1 MDWLPETE
9 NFKIRPLSI
18 TVNKSFAKTF
28 AKELVDACFSETSIT
43 GYLNANNNL
52 SSRPLLKSAL
62 DKTAMEASKWLA
74 IIRHPQV
81 VVIMGKKGS
90 GKSGLGYRLCEH
102 LRWTAPIYTVGIPS
116 NALKYL
122 LDWINIVPS
131 IEDLPN
137 GCIALVDESYILY
150 HARSSMTARAKA
162 MSQMINLSRQRG
174 QTLIF
179 VTQESGQIDR
189 NILSSADVIIFK
201 EPGILQPR
209 FDRSELRAIGAEASQ
224 AFQSIVGNRKKW
236 SYVFT
241 QEKGFVGLIENS
253 LPTFWSNNLSN
264 SFAYVGECK
273 VKLARKMTVSERI
286 AKAKEYEAQGFS
298 RGNIARLL
306 GVSKASIKNYL
317 DDYPYKKRGS
327 KR

>member
-1 MDWLPETE
+1 MDWLSEIE
-9 NFKIRPLSI
+9 NSKLRSTNIPVKKS
-18 TVNKSFAKTF
+18 SFAETF
-28 AKELVDACFSETSIT
+28 AKEVVDAFF
-43 GYLNANNNL
+43 ADL
-52 SSRPLLKSAL
+52 SKAGPLSKPTP
-62 DKTAMEASKWLA
+62 DKAAMEASKWLA
-74 IIRHPQV
+74 IIRHPLV
-81 VVIMGKKGS
+81 VVVLGKKGF
-90 GKSGLGYRLCEH
+90 GKSCLGYRLCEH
-102 LRWTAPIYTVGIPS
+102 LRWTAPIYAVGIPS

-122 LDWINIVPS
+122 QDWINVVPS

-137 GCIALVDESYILY
+137 GCIALVDESYILF

-162 MSQMINLSRQRG
+162 MSRMINLSRQRG

-209 FDRSELRAIGAEASQ
+209 FDRSEVRAIAAEASQ

-253 LPTFWSNNLSN
+253 LPTFWSKNLSHA
-264 SFAYVGECK
+264 FAYLGECK
-273 VKLARKMTVSERI
+273 AKLARNMNLSERI
-286 AKAKEYEAQGFS
+286 AKAKEYEAQGFNRS
-298 RGNIARLL
+298 NIARLI

-317 DDYPYKKRGS
+317 DGYPYKNKE
-327 KR
+327 

>member
-1 MDWLPETE
+1 MDWLSEFE
-9 NFKIRPLSI
+9 NFKIRPAP
-18 TVNKSFAKTF
+18 VNKSFTEAF
-28 AKELVDACFSETSIT
+28 AKEVVDAVFSDISKTGCFNTNNRLSSGPFSKPAPDKNAMETS
-43 GYLNANNNL
+43 
-52 SSRPLLKSAL
+52 
-62 DKTAMEASKWLA
+62 KWVA
-74 IIRHPQV
+74 IIKHPLV
-81 VVIMGKKGS
+81 VVLLGKKGS

-102 LRWTAPIYTVGIPS
+102 LRWTAPIYAVGIPS

-122 LDWINIVPS
+122 QDWISVVPS

-137 GCIALVDESYILY
+137 GCIALVDESSIPF

-209 FDRSELRAIGAEASQ
+209 FDRSELRAIAAEASR
-224 AFQSIVGNRKKW
+224 AFQSIIGNRKKW

-241 QEKGFVGLIENS
+241 QEKGFIGLIENS
-253 LPTFWSNNLSN
+253 LPTFWSNDLSN
-264 SFAYVGECK
+264 AFANVGECK
-273 VKLARKMTVSERI
+273 VKLARKMNVSERI
-286 AKAKEYEAQGFS
+286 TKAKEYEAQGFK
-298 RGNIARLL
+298 RGQIARLI

-317 DDYPYKKRGS
+317 DDYPYKNRNGKS
-327 KR
+327 

>member
-1 MDWLPETE
+1 
-9 NFKIRPLSI
+9 
-18 TVNKSFAKTF
+18 
-28 AKELVDACFSETSIT
+28 
-43 GYLNANNNL
+43 
-52 SSRPLLKSAL
+52 
-62 DKTAMEASKWLA
+62 MEASKWLA

-81 VVIMGKKGS
+81 VVVLGKKGS

-102 LRWTAPIYTVGIPS
+102 LRWIAPIYAVGIPS

-122 LDWINIVPS
+122 QDWISVVPS

-137 GCIALVDESYILY
+137 GCIALVDESSIPF

-209 FDRSELRAIGAEASQ
+209 FDRSELRAIAAEASR

-241 QEKGFVGLIENS
+241 QEKGFIGLIENS

-264 SFAYVGECK
+264 AFAYMGECK
-273 VKLARKMTVSERI
+273 VKLARKMDVSERI
-286 AKAKEYEAQGFS
+286 AKAKEYEAQGFNRS
-298 RGNIARLL
+298 NIARLM
-306 GVSKASIKNYL
+306 GMSKASIKNYL
-317 DDYPYKKRGS
+317 DDYPYKNKE
-327 KR
+327 